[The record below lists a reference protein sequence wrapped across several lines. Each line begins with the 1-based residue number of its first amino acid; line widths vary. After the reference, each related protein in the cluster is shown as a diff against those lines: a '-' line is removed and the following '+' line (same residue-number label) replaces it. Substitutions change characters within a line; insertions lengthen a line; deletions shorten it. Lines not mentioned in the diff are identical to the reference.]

1 MAAIPGRTCPVSYGY
16 LPGALA
22 RPPTLRAEAL
32 YVAGG
37 VYGNEQALAEVLR
50 LQAAEPGAVLVFN
63 GDFHW
68 FDSDPARFERV
79 QRAVLAHIALRGN
92 VETELAGEDATAGC
106 GCGYPDWVADAEV
119 ERSNAIMARL
129 RATAHA
135 VPLARAELTRLPAYK
150 IAEVGGMRVA
160 IVHGD
165 LESIAG
171 WGLAQ
176 ETASD
181 TGQQAAILS
190 AMRAAALH
198 VVASSHTC
206 LPLLLH
212 LADLQG
218 ESVVI
223 NNGAAGMPNFG
234 GTRFGLLSRI
244 ATTPCPHTQ
253 PLYATQIGAV
263 HVEALALH
271 YDHDAFV
278 RAFTQDWPPASA
290 AQLSYGNRIER
301 GPPYRL
307 SQAWRRAAFGASY
320 VSHDASR

>member
-1 MAAIPGRTCPVSYGY
+1 MAAIAGRTCPVSYRY
-16 LPGALA
+16 PPGALA
-22 RPPTLRAEAL
+22 SPYMLRTEAL

-37 VYGNEQALAEVLR
+37 VYGNEQALAELLR
-50 LQAAEPGAVLVFN
+50 LQAAEPSAVLVFN

-92 VETELAGEDATAGC
+92 VETELAAEDESAGC

-129 RATAHA
+129 RATAHG
-135 VPLARAELTRLPAYK
+135 VPLARADLARLPAYT

-176 ETASD
+176 ETAAD
-181 TGQQAAILS
+181 AGQQAAILS

-218 ESVVI
+218 EGVVV

-244 ATTPCPHTQ
+244 ATMPCPHTQ
-253 PLYATQIGAV
+253 PLYATQIGPV

-278 RAFTQDWPPASA
+278 RAFTQDWPLASA

-307 SQAWRRAAFGASY
+307 SQAWRRATLGASY
-320 VSHDASR
+320 VAHGSSR